1 MPQSLVII
9 PTFNEKENIFAIVDA
24 VLSLPQHFDL
34 LVVDDNSPDG
44 TAGMVMDLQLKYPKR
59 LHLAQRKGK
68 LGLGTAYIHGF
79 RWALERQYDYVF
91 EMDADFS
98 HDPKDLER
106 LLGGLRHVPCG
117 HSNWLALQRRRQC
130 GELAYVTG
138 LAELLCIQVRS
149 PGHGAP
155 HSTTPQQA
163 LFATRGRC

>member
-106 LLGGLRHVPCG
+106 LLEACVMYHADIAIGSRYSGGVNVV
-117 HSNWLALQRRRQC
+117 NWPMSRVL
-130 GELAYVTG
+130 
-138 LAELLCIQVRS
+138 
-149 PGHGAP
+149 
-155 HSTTPQQA
+155 
-163 LFATRGRC
+163 

>member
-106 LLGGLRHVPCG
+106 LLEACVMYHADIAIGSRYSGGVNVV
-117 HSNWLALQRRRQC
+117 NWPMSRVLLSFFASKYVRL
-130 GELAYVTG
+130 VTG
-138 LAELLCIQVRS
+138 LPI
-149 PGHGAP
+149 HD
-155 HSTTPQQA
+155 TTA
-163 LFATRGRC
+163 GFICYKITA